1 MRDNPAMSAAAPER
15 LAHVVAPRSMR
26 PPAIGVRAELGRADR
41 AVYRAVAGFSTPV
54 LDRPLRLITDAA
66 NHSKPWFVIA
76 AGLAV
81 FGGPQ
86 GRLAAIAGV
95 SSIGVTS
102 LVVNQP
108 MKLARR
114 RVRPDRIDLGVPQT
128 RWVPMPAS
136 TSFPS
141 GHSASA
147 AAFAVSVGHL
157 LPGIRWPLRAAAA
170 TIAFSRVYTGV
181 HYPGDVIVGV
191 TTGAV
196 LGAVTSRLAAR
207 AARRFAT
214 WRTGTSAQRRA
225 RADRE
230 GRGG

>member
-1 MRDNPAMSAAAPER
+1 VTEQLPFVASGRDALTIAVPASAPA
-15 LAHVVAPRSMR
+15 
-26 PPAIGVRAELGRADR
+26 PAITFLARLSRADR

-54 LDRPLRLITDAA
+54 LDRPLRTMSDAA
-66 NHSKPWFVIA
+66 NHSKPWFATA
-76 AGLAV
+76 AALAV
-81 FGGPQ
+81 FGGSR

-95 SSIGVTS
+95 ASIGVTS

-114 RVRPDRIDLGVPQT
+114 RVRPDRIHLGVPES
-128 RWVPMPAS
+128 RWVSMPTS

-157 LPGIRWPLRAAAA
+157 LPATRWPLRAAAA
-170 TIAFSRVYTGV
+170 TVVFSRVYTGV

-191 TTGAV
+191 AVGAAI
-196 LGAVTSRLAAR
+196 GAVTAR
-207 AARRFAT
+207 VAT
-214 WRTGTSAQRRA
+214 
-225 RADRE
+225 RADRRITSWWRSRAAGQRLSE
-230 GRGG
+230 